1 VLSKEELDEIKE
13 AIDLEL
19 RKCIEID
26 EMEDEIYS
34 DTDPDK
40 LPESFKECG
49 SLRRKAIME

>member
-1 VLSKEELDEIKE
+1 M
-13 AIDLEL
+13 EL